1 MQNKSR
7 LRVVYSGTCLTC
19 AQKDPP
25 SKVDRE
31 GNVMILPAPPL
42 TSPPPE
48 KAHTISKY
56 YGESNFGAY
65 TRGQQHLAA
74 LALPD
79 KHPEN
84 AFVRHR
90 EDFHV
95 GEEEFVKFEME
106 VMKYFN

>member
-1 MQNKSR
+1 MRRRVQASR
-7 LRVVYSGTCLTC
+7 QTEVNVV
-19 AQKDPP
+19 
-25 SKVDRE
+25 
-31 GNVMILPAPPL
+31 MLPAPPL
-42 TSPPPE
+42 APPSPE